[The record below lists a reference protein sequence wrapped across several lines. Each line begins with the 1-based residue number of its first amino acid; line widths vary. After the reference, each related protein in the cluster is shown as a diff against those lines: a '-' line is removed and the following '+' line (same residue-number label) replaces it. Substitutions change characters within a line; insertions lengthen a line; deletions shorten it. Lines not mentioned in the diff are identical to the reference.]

1 MMKFLNVSFK
11 LFSRNYFQNFRLTF
25 CLAILFVI
33 STQLAN
39 ACECPPTELSKHEC
53 EKYEIIFRGKV
64 VSSLDCDN
72 KFGEAIFEVQ
82 ELYKGNATLNFKVLF
97 DCKDICAKKF
107 NPGEE
112 WIIYSRYKQI
122 DNAKMDWCSRSR
134 KYFRNNNED
143 FYKVNYG
150 NDYDDEITF
159 LRENLGV
166 HRVLET
172 KQTVQNRNI
181 RPDSTQMLIVL
192 LISIVAIVLFY
203 FLFNKFFK

>member
-1 MMKFLNVSFK
+1 MTKIRNLYYILESQKIIPKIVLVFLF
-11 LFSRNYFQNFRLTF
+11 LFGTLTQT
-25 CLAILFVI
+25 A
-33 STQLAN
+33 S
-39 ACECPPTELSKHEC
+39 ACECPPTELSEGEL

-64 VSSLDCDN
+64 ISVVDCEH

-97 DCKDICAKKF
+97 ECSGNCAKKF
-107 NPGEE
+107 NSGEE

-122 DNAKMDWCSRSR
+122 DNALMDWCSRSR

-150 NDYDDEITF
+150 NDYDDELKF
-159 LRENLGV
+159 LRDKLGV

-172 KQTVQNRNI
+172 KQVVQNRNI

-192 LISIVAIVLFY
+192 LISIAAIVLFY
-203 FLFNKFFK
+203 FLFNKLFR